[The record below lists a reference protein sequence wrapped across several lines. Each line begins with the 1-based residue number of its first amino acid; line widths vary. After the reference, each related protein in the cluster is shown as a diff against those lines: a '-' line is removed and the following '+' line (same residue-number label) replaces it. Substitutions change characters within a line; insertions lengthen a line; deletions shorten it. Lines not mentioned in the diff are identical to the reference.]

1 MKYPKVLGYELI
13 QQIGG
18 GGYSSV
24 YRAVNVEQHS
34 VAACKLMHI
43 SEKTTEKERKTME
56 REMQI
61 HLALKHKNVLEFLN
75 AVVVEPKYQAHYVP
89 GVYMLLEFAAGGD
102 LFDKIVPDVGV
113 GDEVAHMYFNQLLA
127 GMSYIHS
134 QGVCHRDLKPE
145 NLLLDAAGTLKIS
158 DFGLSAVYK
167 LTGTGKTR
175 LLSERCG
182 SLPYIAPEVN
192 AEQSYQAEPIDAW
205 GIGVILFTLLAG
217 NTPWDEPTERSPE
230 FCDYLSG
237 EIFNEDP
244 WNRLGESAL
253 CRFSPLAPYQ
263 SPQLCSALI
272 CGLLTIDPSK
282 RMTLPDV
289 YAHPWCMRPS
299 QLASRGVQALA
310 EQLTQPLRDSGDLIF
325 VDPAVPES
333 GGADDDAIMLSA
345 QSQFTQSLLLFSQTQ
360 RGRRYTPHL
369 TRFYA
374 RKSPDILLERIKA
387 SLDSMNIQHKL
398 APDAEGQIHLRV
410 AGRDA
415 RKQIFKGWID
425 LEHYTYD
432 GRPASFCIM
441 RRDVGCPISWRRFWK
456 ELIQSPAV
464 WDHVLKKENADDY
477 RMSIS

>member
-1 MKYPKVLGYELI
+1 MKYPKVLG
-13 QQIGG
+13 
-18 GGYSSV
+18 V
-24 YRAVNVEQHS
+24 FRAVNVEQHS

-43 SEKTTEKERKTME
+43 DENTTEKERKTMDK
-56 REMQI
+56 EMQI
-61 HLALKHKNVLEFLN
+61 HLALKHKNVLDS
-75 AVVVEPKYQAHYVP
+75 YVP

-113 GDEVAHMYFNQLLA
+113 GDEVAHLYFNQLLA
-127 GMSYIHS
+127 GMSYIHG

-182 SLPYIAPEVN
+182 SMPYIAP
-192 AEQSYQAEPIDAW
+192 EPIDAW

-230 FCDYLSG
+230 FCRYLSG

-253 CRFSPLAPYQ
+253 S
-263 SPQLCSALI
+263 LI
-272 CGLLTIDPSK
+272 CGLLTIEPSN
-282 RMTLPDV
+282 RI
-289 YAHPWCMRPS
+289 PS

-310 EQLTQPLRDSGDLIF
+310 EQLTQACPTVPDSGR
-325 VDPAVPES
+325 
-333 GGADDDAIMLSA
+333 DAIMLSA
-345 QSQFTQSLLLFSQTQ
+345 QSQFTQTLLLFSQTQ
-360 RGRRYTPHL
+360 RGRRILHISRVL
-369 TRFYA
+369 CEE
-374 RKSPDILLERIKA
+374 SPDVLLERIKTG
-387 SLDSMNIQHKL
+387 LDSMRL
-398 APDAEGQIHLRV
+398 APDAEGQTHLRV

-415 RKQIFKGWID
+415 RKQVFKGWID

-432 GRPASFCIM
+432 GCPASFCIM

-456 ELIQSPAV
+456 ELIKSPAV
-464 WDHVLKKENADDY
+464 WDYENADSY
-477 RMSIS
+477 RMSIA